1 MLPSRCLFQQDNAK
15 PHTAAITT
23 AWLRGRRVR
32 VLNWPAC
39 SPDLSPI
46 VNIWHIIKRK
56 IRQSWPRILQQLES
70 YIRQE
75 WDQIPTP
82 KLQKLITSM
91 PRRLQT
97 DLKRSGEVVVY
108 IFSQK
113 TENVLCILA
122 VHLHDNVDLEAW
134 KHKLLK
140 MIFKVHIFENNT
152 ISVFVWMTKTW
163 IGENDYIICML
174 IVFSLKVFAHARSVS
189 L

>member
-1 MLPSRCLFQQDNAK
+1 M
-15 PHTAAITT
+15 
-23 AWLRGRRVR
+23 
-32 VLNWPAC
+32 
-39 SPDLSPI
+39 
-46 VNIWHIIKRK
+46 
-56 IRQSWPRILQQLES
+56 
-70 YIRQE
+70 
-75 WDQIPTP
+75 P
-82 KLQKLITSM
+82 K
-91 PRRLQT
+91 RLQT

-108 IFSQK
+108 IFNQK
-113 TENVLCILA
+113 IENVLCILA

-140 MIFKVHIFENNT
+140 MIFKAHIFENNT